1 MNCSELR
8 SRVSE
13 MLDEELSYS
22 DSKQFHDHLAGCT
35 TCAEFFAGLEQ
46 IKLTLAQEPPVGL
59 KPEFIGRLQERFNA
73 DLNRRAAWWQ
83 QITIPGRT
91 GWSPLSLG
99 SMAAAALAAGLV
111 GVSLFQSEAAPI
123 VAPPASAAQPLDPAM
138 MGTGPVQSSGLPIPI
153 QAAASVD
160 SAALA
165 KDSSRRDFSRQLKLV
180 DQKRP

>member
-1 MNCSELR
+1 MNCSEMR

-13 MLDEELSYS
+13 LLDQDLSYS
-22 DSKQFHDHLAGCT
+22 DAKRFHAHLDGCV

-46 IKLTLAQEPPVGL
+46 IKLLLVQAPPVGL
-59 KPEFIGRLQERFNA
+59 KPDFIGRLQERLNA

-83 QITIPGRT
+83 QITIPGST

-99 SMAAAALAAGLV
+99 SMAAAGLAAVLV

-123 VAPPASAAQPLDPAM
+123 IAPPTSVVQPIDPARMGASA
-138 MGTGPVQSSGLPIPI
+138 VQSRALPPPL
-153 QAAASVD
+153 QAAASDD
-160 SAALA
+160 STTLPN
-165 KDSSRRDFSRQLKLV
+165 DSSRRDFSRQLKLV